1 MPVISDPEGRLFR
14 MNRVSQIS
22 FDNYTPAGDV
32 AVVAI
37 CLVMVILLLTS
48 YVSRTR
54 SFRIFANILVSL
66 VIAALVNI
74 VYHALLSNY
83 TPGFRIWIYITRV
96 LYEAMLYGVFFLFAL
111 YSIEITGLERR
122 QARFVS
128 VLSTLLFIGVI
139 AIDIIRTL
147 AGTGFRLAEDG
158 SVLPSASSLWA
169 ARP

>member
-122 QARFVS
+122 RRASFPFSPPCCLSGSSRSTSSARLPAPAS
-128 VLSTLLFIGVI
+128 VLR
-139 AIDIIRTL
+139 RT
-147 AGTGFRLAEDG
+147 
-158 SVLPSASSLWA
+158 A
-169 ARP
+169 AFSGARMSI

>member
-1 MPVISDPEGRLFR
+1 

-66 VIAALVNI
+66 VIAAL
-74 VYHALLSNY
+74 S
-83 TPGFRIWIYITRV
+83 TSCITRC
-96 LYEAMLYGVFFLFAL
+96 
-111 YSIEITGLERR
+111 
-122 QARFVS
+122 
-128 VLSTLLFIGVI
+128 
-139 AIDIIRTL
+139 
-147 AGTGFRLAEDG
+147 
-158 SVLPSASSLWA
+158 
-169 ARP
+169 